1 MKDNV
6 FQNLQK
12 MGFRRV
18 LGMENW
24 IRWIDAKKTGN
35 QVKVGMWHS
44 LAPAGNVV
52 AEMSE
57 GLLRIILS

>member
-1 MKDNV
+1 MWSSEKVTYTWKFVMKDDV

-24 IRWIDAKKTGN
+24 IRCIDTKKAGN
-35 QVKVGMWHS
+35 QVKVGM
-44 LAPAGNVV
+44 
-52 AEMSE
+52 
-57 GLLRIILS
+57 